1 LVVLYLPL
9 WLSSVLCRSSS
20 FSKSKRIASV
30 ELLLVLWGIGILI
43 LTKSRISLLSF
54 LMVGFVL
61 FVILTWRASGKLASR
76 LASSVQS
83 FRSEGRRR
91 ILHLALEIASLS
103 VLLVVVITGGLVAG
117 RVDRRMRHLLTLPDL
132 LPEIRHYFPNDV
144 PYEVANRLAFAE
156 RVVYWADGFRVFE
169 QYPLL
174 GVGPGNAGFFF
185 ERSLPDYGRRLT
197 EIRNILLPA
206 DSNFPNTKNLW
217 VRLLAETGIGG
228 FTAFIVWLGLLA
240 LMAWGTWKK
249 GWRVRSVV
257 GLTAVLALLAQVG
270 EGFSLDSF
278 ALPQLWVML
287 GLLTAAAWQRE

>member
-1 LVVLYLPL
+1 M
-9 WLSSVLCRSSS
+9 
-20 FSKSKRIASV
+20 
-30 ELLLVLWGIGILI
+30 ELLLVLWGIGILV

-54 LMVGFVL
+54 LMVVFVL
-61 FVILTWRASGKLASR
+61 FLVVTWRVTGRLASR
-76 LASSVQS
+76 WTS
-83 FRSEGRRR
+83 FLQVLRSEGGRRA
-91 ILHLALEIASLS
+91 LHLALEA
-103 VLLVVVITGGLVAG
+103 VLLGVLLIGVVGGAFIAG
-117 RVDRRMRHLLTLPDL
+117 RTDRRMRHLLTLPDL

-144 PYEVANRLAFAE
+144 PYEIANRLAFAE

-169 QYPLL
+169 QYPWL

-206 DSNFPNTKNLW
+206 DGNFPNTKNLW

-228 FTAFIVWLGLLA
+228 FTVFVVWLGFLA
-240 LMAWGTWKK
+240 LMAWDAWKRD
-249 GWRVRSVV
+249 GGVRKVV
-257 GLTAVLALLAQVG
+257 GLAALLALLAQLG

-287 GLLTAAAWQRE
+287 GLLAAAAWRRDRVGLG